1 MKSDRMFGILCIL
14 LEREN
19 VTVRELAGYFEVSTR
34 TIHRDLLDLSASG
47 FPVVTRQGVGGGVSL
62 LPNFRYNK
70 SALSEDDMKV
80 ILAGIEGLATI
91 DDSARMKTLLAKLRF
106 SDGNRLLLEN
116 DIILDFTSW
125 NQNSSFLSRIGML
138 RKAIAGHFIVEMG
151 YCSPSGTVTRRVEPY
166 KLIFKQETWYLLAFC
181 LLRQEFRMFRLSRIT
196 DLEVSDSVF
205 DERSDY
211 EIPSMES
218 HFVNDGGQTVTVKM
232 DRSL

>member
-116 DIILDFTSW
+116 DIILDFSLSPAHFRRIFSSVMETSPLKYLTDTRIR
-125 NQNSSFLSRIGML
+125 QAASLLRTTEASVLSISEEVGYHSVSSFN
-138 RKAIAGHFIVEMG
+138 
-151 YCSPSGTVTRRVEPY
+151 
-166 KLIFKQETWYLLAFC
+166 
-181 LLRQEFRMFRLSRIT
+181 RQFHDTM
-196 DLEVSDSVF
+196 
-205 DERSDY
+205 
-211 EIPSMES
+211 
-218 HFVNDGGQTVTVKM
+218 GQTPREWRRRMSILKDQSVMKYRGFLVPETLVQHCIN
-232 DRSL
+232 S